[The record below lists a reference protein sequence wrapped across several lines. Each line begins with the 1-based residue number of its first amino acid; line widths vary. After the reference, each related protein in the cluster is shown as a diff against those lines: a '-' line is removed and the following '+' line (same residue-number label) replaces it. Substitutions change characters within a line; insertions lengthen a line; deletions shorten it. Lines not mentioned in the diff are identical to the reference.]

1 MRVRLLFILV
11 VATVFLLDF
20 AQCQKKEKEEPR
32 PAAEKR
38 QKEKAKP
45 PGAKTAKPVVKKTK
59 ASPKPTPPPTPSP
72 PPPPPVLTQ
81 VLERGKFQK
90 VGDSLTVQAG
100 NTLELRCKGKPVEW
114 AFPDYLEEEDEGRLR
129 VIQHLKYSSLV
140 LVNSTGADTGEYIC
154 YPMYCEDSDCR
165 REYDRAAKTFIFF
178 SDPQELFVP
187 SAEYYEVVQLRTNRP
202 ATLPCQVTSPDAM
215 VTLHRE
221 FPPEEVKVDGV
232 EISFNL
238 KKGFTIHRPKAH
250 HAGSLFCMAS
260 YRDLRQISTKYMLI
274 YVNYPVAPP
283 SPTISASL
291 RSVHAGQNLQVT
303 CTVLGEL
310 EVVIDFTWE
319 YPGQKIGRPPYTQD
333 STWTL
338 RSGGQTRQQS
348 ETVLMVDGVRA
359 VDQGTY
365 TCTASNLAGSTSVS
379 TTVTVLPER
388 TARSRHH

>member
-38 QKEKAKP
+38 QKKKAKP

-59 ASPKPTPPPTPSP
+59 ATPSRPRPDP
-72 PPPPPVLTQ
+72 PLPSPPVLTQ

-100 NTLELRCKGKPVEW
+100 DTLELRCKGKPVEW

-129 VIQHLKYSSLV
+129 VIQHSKYSSLV

-283 SPTISASL
+283 SPTIRASL
-291 RSVHAGQNLQVT
+291 HSVHAGQNLQVT
-303 CTVLGEL
+303 CTVLGES